1 MLNEY
6 YSVMVR
12 PFFVWKNCLKNLFL
26 VFVFCVI
33 WFEFIFLAFFFGEK
47 KVGSDRKDVEISRA
61 VKGST
66 KLSMAKKVFDG
77 KVATSIIAGK
87 GSGFNNN
94 GKIRNL
100 WKRHGC
106 FQQQPCQF
114 QLEKVNIPEMTILY
128 LNQVYL
134 SYKDKRK
141 IYYCDFFII
150 GQVIPA
156 LNSPESWSIMNLSQ
170 TIPK

>member
-1 MLNEY
+1 
-6 YSVMVR
+6 
-12 PFFVWKNCLKNLFL
+12 
-26 VFVFCVI
+26 
-33 WFEFIFLAFFFGEK
+33 
-47 KVGSDRKDVEISRA
+47 
-61 VKGST
+61 
-66 KLSMAKKVFDG
+66 MAKKVFDG

-156 LNSPESWSIMNLSQ
+156 LNSPES
-170 TIPK
+170 